1 MCMNVQVH
9 ARPEGLPSFSAAM
22 KRVVTIGVYDWD
34 LESFLEALRH
44 EGVLLLLDVR
54 QRHGV
59 RGPQY
64 AWANSQRLQ
73 RALAGAGIAYQH
85 IRDLAP
91 TTELRRLQYAADDA
105 AGVGKRSRQS
115 LDPGYV
121 AGYTEQIL
129 DPFDL
134 SDLQASLPDDVTP
147 VLLCVEAEPS
157 ACHRSLVTG
166 RLASEHGLDVVHLRP

>member
-1 MCMNVQVH
+1 MGCGTTKPVPALV
-9 ARPEGLPSFSAAM
+9 A
-22 KRVVTIGVYDWD
+22 TIGVHDWD
-34 LESFLEALRH
+34 LDSFLTALSGLERPF
-44 EGVLLLLDVR
+44 VLDVR
-54 QRHGV
+54 QRRGV

-73 RALAGAGIAYQH
+73 RALAAAGIPYRH

-91 TTELRRLQYAADDA
+91 TTELRQLQYAADGV

-121 AGYTEQIL
+121 VGYTEQIL

-134 SDLQASLPDDVTP
+134 SELQASLPDDVTP

>member
-1 MCMNVQVH
+1 M
-9 ARPEGLPSFSAAM
+9 ARFGNMEPVPA
-22 KRVVTIGVYDWD
+22 RVATIGVHDWD
-34 LESFLEALRH
+34 LASFLRALR
-44 EGVLLLLDVR
+44 ELERPLVVDVR
-54 QRHGV
+54 QRRGV

-73 RALAGAGIAYQH
+73 RALGEVGIPYRH
-85 IRDLAP
+85 VRDLAP
-91 TTELRRLQYAADDA
+91 TTKLRQLQYAVDDA

-134 SDLQASLPDDVTP
+134 SELLASLPDEVTP

-157 ACHRSLVTG
+157 ACHRSLVTA

>member
-1 MCMNVQVH
+1 MPAV
-9 ARPEGLPSFSAAM
+9 A
-22 KRVVTIGVYDWD
+22 TIGVYGFTLDG
-34 LESFLEALRH
+34 FLDALR
-44 EGVLLLLDVR
+44 GADVRLLVDVR
-54 QRHGV
+54 QRRGV
-59 RGPQY
+59 RGSRY

-73 RALAGAGIAYQH
+73 RALGAAGIPYRH
-85 IRDLAP
+85 VRDLAP
-91 TTELRRLQYAADDA
+91 TTELRQLQYAVDDA
-105 AGVGKRSRQS
+105 AGVGKRSRQR

-134 SDLQASLPDDVTP
+134 SVLLASLPDAVTL

-166 RLASEHGLDVVHLRP
+166 RLASEHGLDVAHLRP

>member
-1 MCMNVQVH
+1 MAGCGSTKPVPALV
-9 ARPEGLPSFSAAM
+9 A
-22 KRVVTIGVYDWD
+22 TIGVYDWD
-34 LESFLEALRH
+34 LDSFLTALSGLERPF
-44 EGVLLLLDVR
+44 VLDVR
-54 QRHGV
+54 QRRGV

-73 RALAGAGIAYQH
+73 RALATAGIPYRH
-85 IRDLAP
+85 LRDLAP
-91 TTELRRLQYAADDA
+91 TTELRQLQYAADDA
-105 AGVGKRSRQS
+105 SGVGKRSRQS
-115 LDPGYV
+115 LDRDYI

-134 SDLQASLPDDVTP
+134 SELQASLPDDVTP
-147 VLLCVEAEPS
+147 VLLCVEAGPS